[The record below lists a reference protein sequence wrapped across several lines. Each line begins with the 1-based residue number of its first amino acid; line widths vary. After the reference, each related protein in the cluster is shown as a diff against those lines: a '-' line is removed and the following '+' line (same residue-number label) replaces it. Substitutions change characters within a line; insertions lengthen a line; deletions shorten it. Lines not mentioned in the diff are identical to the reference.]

1 MKKLFNFAI
10 VLLLVFA
17 IAGCETFTGSENP
30 SDENLSF
37 PTLEPCTKKLVE
49 SNQSFICLKEQQG
62 PDLIQTNIKFDAD
75 SYNLNDQ
82 AKQILNKLYA
92 YLKLTDTTTF
102 TIRGYAGKVESKLL
116 TDKNI
121 LTEYNIRLSKN
132 RAESVEEYLV
142 RRGLD
147 KNNGIIIKALGYQ
160 DPIAPND
167 TSSNRAIN
175 QRVEITLKSRLIE
188 QIDNIEQNLKHVKPA
203 DYTKFFSNVYLL
215 NGNEVDN
222 VSRIYDSREKR
233 PVLSIGFKIFADKE
247 YPQNVDNKNFIII
260 SEPKPLS
267 SFNDD
272 TKYYRLGTAKYDHTY
287 KGITALTI
295 TNLTRE
301 ASVGNYVIPDAI
313 ADQKLPSQTFKMN
326 SKVTANVLEDVMN
339 TNTFSSSYNSI
350 LLNKGATDGLKLGA
364 EVILYEPESRADGFP
379 IPPKYI
385 GYGFIY
391 RESNNYSIAIIVN
404 SLQEITSNSMATTR
418 L

>member
-37 PTLEPCTKKLVE
+37 PTLEPCTKKLIE

-147 KNNGIIIKALGYQ
+147 K
-160 DPIAPND
+160 
-167 TSSNRAIN
+167 TM
-175 QRVEITLKSRLIE
+175 
-188 QIDNIEQNLKHVKPA
+188 
-203 DYTKFFSNVYLL
+203 
-215 NGNEVDN
+215 
-222 VSRIYDSREKR
+222 
-233 PVLSIGFKIFADKE
+233 VL
-247 YPQNVDNKNFIII
+247 
-260 SEPKPLS
+260 
-267 SFNDD
+267 
-272 TKYYRLGTAKYDHTY
+272 
-287 KGITALTI
+287 
-295 TNLTRE
+295 
-301 ASVGNYVIPDAI
+301 
-313 ADQKLPSQTFKMN
+313 
-326 SKVTANVLEDVMN
+326 
-339 TNTFSSSYNSI
+339 
-350 LLNKGATDGLKLGA
+350 
-364 EVILYEPESRADGFP
+364 
-379 IPPKYI
+379 
-385 GYGFIY
+385 
-391 RESNNYSIAIIVN
+391 
-404 SLQEITSNSMATTR
+404 
-418 L
+418 